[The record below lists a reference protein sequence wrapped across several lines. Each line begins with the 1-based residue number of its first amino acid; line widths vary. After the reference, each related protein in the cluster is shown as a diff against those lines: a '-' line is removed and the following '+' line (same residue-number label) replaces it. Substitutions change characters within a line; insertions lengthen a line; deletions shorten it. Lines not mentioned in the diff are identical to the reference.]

1 METKRVPAGK
11 RVAIIEDDIPLR
23 EALIL
28 FLRVKGW
35 TVDTFGSGEETAGVA
50 NWGEYAVVICD
61 LYLPREDGLSLLRRV
76 REASDEVVTVLVT
89 AYPGNDIPAQAA
101 SAGVDR
107 YLYKPFSTMELVESL
122 GALTEKR
129 AGRRA
134 LELTSV

>member
-1 METKRVPAGK
+1 METKRAPAGK

-23 EALIL
+23 EALVL

-35 TVDTFGSGEETAGVA
+35 SVDTFGSGEETAGVA

-61 LYLPREDGLSLLRRV
+61 LYLPREDGLTLLRRV

-89 AYPGNDIPAQAA
+89 AYPGGDIPAQAA
-101 SAGVDR
+101 SAGIDR
-107 YLYKPFSTMELVESL
+107 FLYKPFSTMELVESL
-122 GALTEKR
+122 GALTENR

-134 LELTSV
+134 LELTSI

>member
-1 METKRVPAGK
+1 METKRVTAGK

-122 GALTEKR
+122 GVLTEKR

-134 LELTSV
+134 LELTSI